1 MSIEMTMQL
10 AVLLPP
16 FASILILLLGR
27 WPNLRELVT
36 LATAVGLAC
45 LVLPLIPQVLAHEGE
60 MPRVALVEMLP
71 GLELAFRLEPLGM
84 IFAGIASILW
94 VVNSIYAIGYMR
106 GNKEQNQTVFY
117 ACFPIALSSAMGIA
131 FSANLLTLF
140 VFYEV
145 LSFSTYPLVTHK
157 RNRDAVKAG
166 RTYLGILVSTSVG
179 LLMVAILW
187 TWHLTGT
194 TEFTEGGILAGKID
208 GWLLGLLLAM
218 FMYGIGKAALMP
230 VHRWLPAA
238 MVAPTPVS
246 AVLHAVAVV
255 KAGVFSVIKII
266 VYIFGLDT
274 VSTSEA
280 TQWLA
285 YIAGFTIISASVVAL
300 LADNLKRRL
309 AYSTVSQLS
318 YVIITTA
325 VFAQVSVM
333 AAALHIVAHAFGKIT
348 LFYAAGSIYTS
359 THKTEISQLDGIG
372 RRMPITMCAF
382 TLGALSMIGLPP
394 TVGFISKWYMLMGAW
409 EAQHIVVMCVIVA
422 STLLNAAYFLPII
435 YRAFAKPVPEGEAV
449 YGEAPVLI
457 LLAMMFTSGMTVL
470 LFFWHEIP
478 VDLAWQLVG
487 GRP

>member
-1 MSIEMTMQL
+1 MSIEMTMLL

-16 FASILILLLGR
+16 LASVLILLLGR
-27 WPNLRELVT
+27 WPNIRELVT
-36 LATAVGLAC
+36 LGTAVGLAW
-45 LVLPLIPQVLAHEGE
+45 LVLPLIPQVLAATEPL
-60 MPRVALVEMLP
+60 PRVTLIEMLP

-94 VVNSIYAIGYMR
+94 VANSLYAIGYMR
-106 GNKEQNQTVFY
+106 NNNEQHQTVFY
-117 ACFPIALSSAMGIA
+117 ACFPIALASAMGIA

-166 RTYLGILVSTSVG
+166 RTYLGILVGTSVG
-179 LLMVAILW
+179 LLMIAILW
-187 TWHLTGT
+187 TWHVAGT
-194 TEFTEGGILAGKID
+194 LEFTQGGILAGKVE
-208 GWLLGLLLAM
+208 GWTLGILLAL
-218 FMYGIGKAALMP
+218 FVYGIGKAALMP

-255 KAGVFSVIKII
+255 KAGVFSVIKIM
-266 VYIFGLDT
+266 VYVFGLDT
-274 VSTSEA
+274 LSASEA

-300 LADNLKRRL
+300 MADNLKRRL
-309 AYSTVSQLS
+309 AYSTISQLS
-318 YVIITTA
+318 YVVITTA

-348 LFYAAGSIYTS
+348 LFYAAGSIYTAS
-359 THKTEISQLDGIG
+359 HKTEISQLVGIG
-372 RRMPITMCAF
+372 RKMPITMCAF

-409 EAQHIVVMCVIVA
+409 QAEHVVVMVVIVM

-435 YRAFAKPVPEGEAV
+435 YRAFAKPPTDDVQH
-449 YGEAPVLI
+449 GEAPRLM
-457 LLAMMFTSGMTVL
+457 LLAMMFTAGMTVL

-478 VDLAWQLVG
+478 VSLAWQLVG